1 MSKNE
6 QIALP
11 YNEAAEKA
19 VLGCLLLENN
29 LIIEALETL
38 TPEYFYNGKNRT
50 IFVNFVN
57 FPNFYYTLTTHLP
70 YIKSVLYRTVL
81 NKTVLLKTVLNNKT
95 KFSFLTIIYR
105 TKFSL
110 RRTYEMEA

>member
-6 QIALP
+6 QVALP
-11 YNEAAEKA
+11 YNEGAKKTI
-19 VLGCLLLENN
+19 LGSLLLENN
-29 LIIEALETL
+29 LITQTLGTL

-110 RRTYEMEA
+110 RRTY